1 VKDGRTDGGKRYIYI
16 YIYYVVLIMHEKVAE
31 NSNDP

>member
-1 VKDGRTDGGKRYIYI
+1 MVEKDIYI
-16 YIYYVVLIMHEKVAE
+16 YILVVLIMHEKVAE